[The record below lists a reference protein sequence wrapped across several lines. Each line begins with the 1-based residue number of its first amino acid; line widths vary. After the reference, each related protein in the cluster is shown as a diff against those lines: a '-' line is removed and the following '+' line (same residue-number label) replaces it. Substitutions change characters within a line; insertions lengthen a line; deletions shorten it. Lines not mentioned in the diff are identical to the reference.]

1 MPTTS
6 TLARPPA
13 RTSGSGGDIVS
24 LFVFV
29 SLAAALLV
37 AVSSLL
43 FDDERIDM
51 TFENPTDYE
60 ISVAVRT
67 PHEGTR
73 TQLGTLAPGST
84 RVVTGVIDP
93 GAQWHL
99 EFSSAGVDAG
109 TLTVAADAVDGSIV
123 VPDHVAEALA
133 AAGLDRAPG

>member
-13 RTSGSGGDIVS
+13 RTSGRGGDIVS
-24 LFVFV
+24 LFVVV
-29 SLAAALLV
+29 SLAAAML
-37 AVSSLL
+37 
-43 FDDERIDM
+43 
-51 TFENPTDYE
+51 
-60 ISVAVRT
+60 VAVRT

-93 GAQWHL
+93 GAQWHF

-109 TLTVAADAVDGSIV
+109 TLTVGADAVDGSIV

-133 AAGLDRAPG
+133 VAGLDRAPG